1 MDMSNDWRK
10 EFRQKLADAE
20 KIRREDGVLNTI
32 DYLNNQIELLK
43 ERNEMLKSDEKVGQ
57 LDKALDSIKILQRKI
72 DLQEKLLKEKEMVNN
87 ELIVAYG
94 MAKKEKESIKEE
106 YKKLEQRHFQLQEE
120 MMLSKKTIESIN
132 DHILELQFENNML
145 SQKRS

>member
-1 MDMSNDWRK
+1 MSNDWRK
-10 EFRQKLADAE
+10 EFRQKMADAE

-106 YKKLEQRHFQLQEE
+106 YKKLEQKHFQLQEE

>member
-1 MDMSNDWRK
+1 MSNDWRK

>member
-1 MDMSNDWRK
+1 MSNDWRK
-10 EFRQKLADAE
+10 EFRQKMADAE